1 MIVEERLGW
10 PTGDDAGAL
19 VLQEGRRVAF
29 EDLDGVGE
37 AFEDEGG
44 EEATEG
50 AADLGVRRGLVS
62 AERGI

>member
-1 MIVEERLGW
+1 MVLEERLGG
-10 PTGDDAGAL
+10 PAGDDAGTL

-37 AFEDEGG
+37 AFEDKSG
-44 EEATEG
+44 EEAAEG
-50 AADLGVRRGLVS
+50 AADLGVRRGSVS